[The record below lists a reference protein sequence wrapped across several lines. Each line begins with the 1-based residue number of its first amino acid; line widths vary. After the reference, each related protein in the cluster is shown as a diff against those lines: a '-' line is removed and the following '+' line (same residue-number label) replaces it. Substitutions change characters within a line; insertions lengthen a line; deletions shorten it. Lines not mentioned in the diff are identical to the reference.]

1 MRLGTLRPNN
11 AAAAMNSISPLTIPE
26 KVLDQDEIT
35 GIRRNGM
42 TLRPTSRGKI
52 IGQHPTIKRVLETI
66 DRVAG
71 SMCTV
76 LVTGESGTGKEL
88 VVAALHD
95 ASTRRTGPMITIN
108 CGAIPADLVESE
120 LFGHVKGAFTGA
132 QTARR
137 GHVASAEGG
146 TLFLDEIGE
155 LPLTAQV
162 KLLRVLQ
169 QREYTPVGDSKSVKC
184 DVRIVAATNRDLKA
198 EVAAGR
204 FREDLFYRLNV
215 IQLKLPALRERGT
228 DVRVLASHFYRQFVT
243 ASGRDDL
250 RGFSGAA
257 LAAIEAHAWPG
268 NVRALENAVE
278 RSVLLARGP
287 FIEAEDILGSASGI
301 SITMAAVAVPLASI
315 RLDPRREP
323 TRVPPTREAGI
334 PTPREILA
342 MSPSREMAAVA
353 TPRPAVLTPRPVI
366 VDPRRESEATALPPP
381 PKLARF
387 ESSSRHEAFVRPAVL
402 SLQAE
407 STAKSSNPLFPR
419 VLPDQGFD
427 LFSAVESY
435 QNNLIRQ
442 ALARTGG
449 NKNKAAQLLGLN
461 RTTLVEMIRRRGL

>member
-11 AAAAMNSISPLTIPE
+11 AAAVASISPLTIPDTGMRVDNE
-26 KVLDQDEIT
+26 EIT

-52 IGQHPTIKRVLETI
+52 IGQHPTIKKVLDTI

-95 ASTRRTGPMITIN
+95 ASTRRTGPMVTIN
-108 CGAIPADLVESE
+108 CGAIPAELVESE

-132 QTARR
+132 QAARR

-155 LPLTAQV
+155 LPMSAQV

-169 QREYTPVGDSKSVKC
+169 QREYTPVGDSRAVKC

-228 DVRVLASHFYRQFVT
+228 DVRVLASHFYRGFVV
-243 ASGRDDL
+243 ASGRNDL
-250 RGFSGAA
+250 RGFSNSA
-257 LAAIEAHAWPG
+257 LAAIEAHPWPG
-268 NVRALENAVE
+268 NVRALENAIE

-287 FIEAEDILGSASGI
+287 FIEADDVLGTGAGI
-301 SITMAAVAVPLASI
+301 SITMNAVSAPIASI
-315 RLDPRREP
+315 RIDPRREP
-323 TRVPPTREAGI
+323 SRTPPTREVVAQRDVA
-334 PTPREILA
+334 PPSPPPSPRELV
-342 MSPSREMAAVA
+342 SR
-353 TPRPAVLTPRPVI
+353 
-366 VDPRRESEATALPPP
+366 DPRRESDATALPPP

-387 ESSSRHEAFVRPAVL
+387 ESSPRHEAVARPAVV
-402 SLQAE
+402 SMQAE

-419 VLPDQGFD
+419 VLPEQGFD

-442 ALARTGG
+442 ALTRTGG

>member
-1 MRLGTLRPNN
+1 MRLGTLRPVS
-11 AAAAMNSISPLTIPE
+11 AALASIRPVDAADDSEISE
-26 KVLDQDEIT
+26 V
-35 GIRRNGM
+35 RRNGM

-52 IGQHPTIKRVLETI
+52 IGQHPSIRKVLETI
-66 DRVAG
+66 DRVAA

-95 ASTRRTGPMITIN
+95 ASTRRTGPLITIN
-108 CGAIPADLVESE
+108 CGAIPVDLVESE

-132 QTARR
+132 ATARR

-146 TLFLDEIGE
+146 TLFLDEVGE
-155 LPLTAQV
+155 LPMSAQV

-169 QREYTPVGDSKSVKC
+169 QREYTPVGESRSVKC

-215 IQLKLPALRERGT
+215 IHLKLPALRERGT
-228 DVRVLASHFYRQFVT
+228 DVRVLAKHFYRNFAT
-243 ASGRDDL
+243 ACGRDDL
-250 RGFSGAA
+250 RGFSAAA
-257 LAAIEAHAWPG
+257 LAAIEAHPWPG
-268 NVRALENAVE
+268 NVRALENAIE

-287 FIEAEDILGSASGI
+287 FVEPEDILGAGAGI
-301 SITMAAVAVPLASI
+301 SITMAAVVPPSSGAVSSRAPTSPAI
-315 RLDPRREP
+315 VAAFAAPRVDPRREP
-323 TRVPPTREAGI
+323 
-334 PTPREILA
+334 
-342 MSPSREMAAVA
+342 SRA
-353 TPRPAVLTPRPVI
+353 PF
-366 VDPRRESEATALPPP
+366 VDPRREAESTALPPP

-387 ESSSRHEAFVRPAVL
+387 ESSPRYEAIGRMAVPTAAAIAPTPERHG
-402 SLQAE
+402 
-407 STAKSSNPLFPR
+407 SNPAFPR

-442 ALARTGG
+442 ALTRTGG

>member
-1 MRLGTLRPNN
+1 MNLGTLRPVGHLSSLLPV
-11 AAAAMNSISPLTIPE
+11 ALSKDSI
-26 KVLDQDEIT
+26 LDDQEIT
-35 GIRRNGM
+35 GLRRSVV

-52 IGQHPTIKRVLETI
+52 IGQHPTIRKVLETI
-66 DRVAG
+66 DRVAA
-71 SMCTV
+71 SMATV

-95 ASTRRTGPMITIN
+95 ASTRRSGPLVTIN
-108 CGAIPADLVESE
+108 CGAIPVDLVESE

-132 QTARR
+132 ASTRR

-146 TLFLDEIGE
+146 TLFLDEVGE
-155 LPLTAQV
+155 LPMAAQV

-169 QREYTPVGDSKSVKC
+169 QREYTPVGDSRSVKC
-184 DVRIVAATNRDLKA
+184 DVRVVAATNRDLRA

-215 IQLKLPALRERGT
+215 IHLKLPALRERGT
-228 DVRVLASHFYRQFVT
+228 DVRVLASHFYRHFV
-243 ASGRDDL
+243 AVCGRNDL
-250 RGFSGAA
+250 RGFSMAA
-257 LAAIEAHAWPG
+257 LAAIESHTWPG

-287 FIEAEDILGSASGI
+287 FVEAEDILGTGAGI
-301 SITMAAVAVPLASI
+301 SITMAAVAAPIAPIAIVAPAAVAAPVTPV
-315 RLDPRREP
+315 RVDPRREP
-323 TRVPPTREAGI
+323 
-334 PTPREILA
+334 
-342 MSPSREMAAVA
+342 MSSRSPFRTAAVEL
-353 TPRPAVLTPRPVI
+353 RRD
-366 VDPRRESEATALPPP
+366 VDATALPPP
-381 PKLARF
+381 PGIARF
-387 ESSSRHEAFVRPAVL
+387 ESSTRHEAVSRPAVL
-402 SLQAE
+402 SLATSPE
-407 STAKSSNPLFPR
+407 RRGSNPSFPR
-419 VLPDQGFD
+419 VLPERGFD

>member
-11 AAAAMNSISPLTIPE
+11 TATAMNSISPLTIPE
-26 KVLDQDEIT
+26 KAIDQEEIT

-108 CGAIPADLVESE
+108 CGAIPSELVESE

-132 QTARR
+132 QNARR

-155 LPLTAQV
+155 LPMSAQV

-169 QREYTPVGDSKSVKC
+169 QREYTPVGDSKAVKC

-198 EVAAGR
+198 EVAGGR

-228 DVRVLASHFYRQFVT
+228 DVRVLASHFYRQFAT

-257 LAAIEAHAWPG
+257 LAAIEAHNWPG

-287 FIEAEDILGSASGI
+287 FIEADDILGNGAGI
-301 SITMAAVAVPLASI
+301 SITMAAVSAPLASSL
-315 RLDPRREP
+315 RVDPRREP

-353 TPRPAVLTPRPVI
+353 TPRPVVTPRPVI
-366 VDPRRESEATALPPP
+366 FDARRESEATALPPP

-387 ESSSRHEAFVRPAVL
+387 ESSTRHEAVARPAVL

-427 LFSAVESY
+427 LFTAVESY

>member
-1 MRLGTLRPNN
+1 MRLGTLRPVS
-11 AAAAMNSISPLTIPE
+11 AALASIRPIDPRDAGDGSE
-26 KVLDQDEIT
+26 DNEIT
-35 GIRRNGM
+35 DIRRNGM

-52 IGQHPTIKRVLETI
+52 IGQHPTIRKVLETI
-66 DRVAG
+66 DRVAA

-95 ASTRRTGPMITIN
+95 ASTRRTGPLITIN
-108 CGAIPADLVESE
+108 CGAIPVDLVESE

-132 QTARR
+132 ATARR

-146 TLFLDEIGE
+146 TLFLDEVGE
-155 LPLTAQV
+155 LPMSAQV

-169 QREYTPVGDSKSVKC
+169 QREYTPVGESRSVKC

-215 IQLKLPALRERGT
+215 IHLKLPALRERGT
-228 DVRVLASHFYRQFVT
+228 DVRVLAKHFYRQFAT
-243 ASGRDDL
+243 ACGRDDL
-250 RGFSGAA
+250 RGFSASA
-257 LAAIEAHAWPG
+257 LAAIEAHPWPG
-268 NVRALENAVE
+268 NVRALENAIE

-287 FIEAEDILGSASGI
+287 FVEPEDVLGAGAGI
-301 SITMAAVAVPLASI
+301 SISMAAVVPPSSKSHAALSTAPI
-315 RLDPRREP
+315 TAAFAAPKIDPRREP
-323 TRVPPTREAGI
+323 VKI
-334 PTPREILA
+334 PITDA
-342 MSPSREMAAVA
+342 
-353 TPRPAVLTPRPVI
+353 
-366 VDPRRESEATALPPP
+366 RREPESTALPPP

-387 ESSSRHEAFVRPAVL
+387 ESAARYEALGRVALASAPAPATATAPVP
-402 SLQAE
+402 
-407 STAKSSNPLFPR
+407 STQNSPERRGSNPAFPR

-427 LFSAVESY
+427 LFAAVESY

-442 ALARTGG
+442 ALSRTGG